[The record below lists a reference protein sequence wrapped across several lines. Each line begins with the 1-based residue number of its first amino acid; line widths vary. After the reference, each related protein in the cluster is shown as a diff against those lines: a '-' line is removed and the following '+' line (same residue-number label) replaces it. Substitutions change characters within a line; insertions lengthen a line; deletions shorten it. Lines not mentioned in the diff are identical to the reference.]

1 MNIATI
7 RAGSKVRTCEP
18 ALTTSSEANTLASRG
33 AHLPSHGPDDKA
45 AFGVGIDFGTTNSA
59 VAVADGA
66 GGARLLPLPGLG
78 GTLGDTWRTIL
89 YLEEGERPNQVEV
102 SAGGPAIERYLLS
115 DGQGRLVQSIKSH
128 LASELFSGTQ
138 AFGRR
143 YRIEDLIATFLRQL
157 RAAVPCELGRRAV
170 VGRPV
175 RYWGARAP
183 GDEQRALERMRAAL
197 ALAGFEDVV
206 FEYEPVAAA
215 NRYAAQLDHEE
226 LVLIADFGGG
236 TSDFSVMRVRPGARP
251 EVLATSGVAVAGD
264 SFDSRMIDHVVAPAL
279 GSGTSYKAEFDR
291 VMPVPPWL
299 FTNLRRWH
307 HLSFL
312 RSRETTALLEKIR
325 HGAASP
331 EKIEKLVRVVE
342 DELGL
347 PLHQSVEATKR
358 ALSAADRAGFVFDRP
373 GAAIASTVQRDQFE
387 RWIAE
392 EVGAIDAAVEE
403 ALAAAG
409 VAASQ
414 VQRVFTTGGSSLV
427 PAVRGLLAGRFGAER
442 LVGGQELT
450 SVAWGLAIAAAR
462 L

>member
-1 MNIATI
+1 
-7 RAGSKVRTCEP
+7 
-18 ALTTSSEANTLASRG
+18 
-33 AHLPSHGPDDKA
+33 
-45 AFGVGIDFGTTNSA
+45 
-59 VAVADGA
+59 VAVAQGA
-66 GGARLLPLPGLG
+66 SDARLLPLPGPG
-78 GTLGDTWRTIL
+78 GTLGNTWRTIL

-102 SAGGPAIERYLLS
+102 SAGGRAIERYAAS
-115 DGQGRLVQSIKSH
+115 EGQGRLVQSIKSH

-157 RAAVPCELGRRAV
+157 RAAVPGELGRRAV

-175 RYWGARAP
+175 RYWGAREPA
-183 GDEQRALERMRAAL
+183 DEQRALERMRSAL
-197 ALAGFEDVV
+197 ALAGFDEIV

-215 NRYAAQLDHEE
+215 NRYAARLDREE

-236 TSDFSVMRVRPGARP
+236 TSDFSVMRVGPGARP
-251 EVLATSGVAVAGD
+251 EVLATSGVAIAGD
-264 SFDSRMIDHVVAPAL
+264 SFDARMIDHVVAPAL
-279 GSGTSYKAEFDR
+279 GSGTSYRAEFDR
-291 VMPVPPWL
+291 QMPVPPWL

-312 RSRETTALLEKIR
+312 RSRETTALLEKIS
-325 HGAASP
+325 HGAESP
-331 EKIEKLVRVVE
+331 HKIEKLVRVVE

-347 PLHQSVEATKR
+347 PLHQAIETTKQ
-358 ALSAADRAGFVFDRP
+358 ALSAADQASFVFDRP
-373 GAAIASTVQRDQFE
+373 GAGIDATVLRDE
-387 RWIAE
+387 LDRWIVDE
-392 EVGAIDAAVEE
+392 IGAIDAAVDE

-409 VAASQ
+409 VAPAQ

-427 PAVRGLLAGRFGAER
+427 PAVRALLARRFGPER

-450 SVAWGLAIAAAR
+450 SVAWGLAIAAGR